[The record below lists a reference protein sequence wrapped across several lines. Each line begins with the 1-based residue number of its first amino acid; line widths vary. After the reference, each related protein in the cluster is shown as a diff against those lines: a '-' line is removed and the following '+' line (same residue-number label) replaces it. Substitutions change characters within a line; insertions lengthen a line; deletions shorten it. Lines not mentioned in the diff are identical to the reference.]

1 MSEDQTQE
9 IGTEQQTD
17 SARPD
22 ELNMLK
28 QRARMMGI
36 TFSNNIGLDALKE
49 KIRIHQEG
57 GNQND
62 EDKTDELGDGVNI
75 VPPALQDPSQ
85 PTRKKPLNLRQQIIQ
100 DNMRLVRLRITCLDP
115 KKKDLP
121 GEVLTVANKYLGTV
135 RKFIPFGEVTENGYY
150 VPYCLYKMLKA
161 RKFLNI
167 RTFRDR
173 RNQNQIRVEQQ
184 WVPEF
189 ALEILPNATPAELQ
203 KLAAAQSAAG
213 GLSD

>member
-1 MSEDQTQE
+1 MSEDQTQD

-121 GEVLTVANKYLGTV
+121 GEVLTIANKYLGTV

>member
-1 MSEDQTQE
+1 MSEDQTQD

-85 PTRKKPLNLRQQIIQ
+85 PARKKPLNLRQQIIQ
-100 DNMRLVRLRITCLDP
+100 DNMRLVRLRVTCLDP
-115 KKKDLP
+115 KKKDLQ
-121 GEVLTVANKYLGTV
+121 GEFFTVANKYLGTV
-135 RKFIPFGEVTENGYY
+135 RKFIPFGEVTENGYH
-150 VPYCLYKMLKA
+150 VPYVLYKMLKA

-173 RNQNQIRVEQQ
+173 RNQNQIRVEHQ

-189 ALEILPNATPAELQ
+189 ALEILPDLTPAELQ

>member
-1 MSEDQTQE
+1 
-9 IGTEQQTD
+9 
-17 SARPD
+17 
-22 ELNMLK
+22 MLK

-189 ALEILPNATPAELQ
+189 ALEILPDLTPAELQ
-203 KLAAAQSAAG
+203 KLASAQSAAG

>member
-85 PTRKKPLNLRQQIIQ
+85 PARKKPLNLRQQIIQ

-121 GEVLTVANKYLGTV
+121 GEFLTVANEYLGTV
-135 RKFIPFGEVTENGYY
+135 RKFIPFGEVTDDGYH
-150 VPYCLYKMLKA
+150 VPYCLYKMLEA

-167 RTFRDR
+167 RTFKDR
-173 RNQNQIRVEQQ
+173 RTGTVRVESGY
-184 WVPEF
+184 VKEF
-189 ALEILPNATPAELQ
+189 ALEVLDPLTPAELA
-203 KLAAAQSAAG
+203 KLATAQKAAG
-213 GLSD
+213 SVE

>member
-85 PTRKKPLNLRQQIIQ
+85 PARKKPLSLRQQVIQ

>member
-189 ALEILPNATPAELQ
+189 ALEILPNATPEELQ

>member
-85 PTRKKPLNLRQQIIQ
+85 PARKKPLSLRQQVIQ

-121 GEVLTVANKYLGTV
+121 GEVLTVANRYLGTV

-213 GLSD
+213 GLGD